1 MGNYLFD
8 DTILT
13 RDILLE
19 VGFKP
24 KSNSAFSDVIFDGE
38 GKGNY
43 KILGS
48 VKEDNSTIGLLV
60 CEIFNEEQ
68 VIVKRAEHW
77 SNSGVTKK
85 ELDDLIK
92 LCDAHCHWFL
102 GKKLTHYEIVDT
114 SKWPKQEWKPLH
126 NLKLSPYEVP
136 HKLK

>member
-1 MGNYLFD
+1 MDGYLFD
-8 DTILT
+8 DTVLT

-24 KSNSAFSDVIFDGE
+24 KSDSAFSDVIFDGD

-60 CEIFNEEQ
+60 CEIFNEEK
-68 VIVKRAEHW
+68 VVVKRAEHW
-77 SNSGVTKK
+77 SNAGVTKK

-92 LCDAHCHWFL
+92 LCDARCHWFL
-102 GKKLTHYEIVDT
+102 GKKLSHYEVVDT

-126 NLKLSPYEVP
+126 NLKIDPHEVP
-136 HKLK
+136 HKLR